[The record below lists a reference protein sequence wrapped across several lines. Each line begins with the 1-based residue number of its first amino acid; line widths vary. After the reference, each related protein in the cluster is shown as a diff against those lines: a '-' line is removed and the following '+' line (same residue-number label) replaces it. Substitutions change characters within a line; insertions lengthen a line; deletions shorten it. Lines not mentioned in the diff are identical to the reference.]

1 MFLRRSERAGGFYS
15 ECLSGGMLFS
25 TGAVAVEHWCG
36 AGAESRGHRYGSG
49 GDRGGPS
56 SPLMRK
62 FHVEQPHYHCLKL
75 APRMLAAYSEHHV
88 SNPTSI
94 ARKRSIRF
102 GLSEGS
108 ATFWSMQQLKL
119 FLSQLISD
127 TLGISASNC
136 CVMTHCVN
144 YFGAV
149 DAPLA
154 AAPKTGAQ

>member
-1 MFLRRSERAGGFYS
+1 
-15 ECLSGGMLFS
+15 
-25 TGAVAVEHWCG
+25 
-36 AGAESRGHRYGSG
+36 
-49 GDRGGPS
+49 
-56 SPLMRK
+56 MRK
-62 FHVEQPHYHCLKL
+62 FHVEQPHYHGLKL
-75 APRMLAAYSEHHV
+75 APRMLAACSEHHV

-149 DAPLA
+149 DAPLPPRTTLKPELNRPFGISLRQNVCVMS
-154 AAPKTGAQ
+154 AAPVIDRS